1 MKQLVVTHSVIPF
14 IRRRDYLYI
23 KNLGQGA
30 CGETVLLHD
39 DVIDRNFVCKKYSP
53 FAEAHREE
61 LFANFLREIH
71 LLHEIHHPNVVRVFN
86 YYVYPEKLSGYIL
99 MEYVEGTDIEDHITA
114 KPDAIT
120 EVFRQVVDGFAYL
133 ESINILHRDIRPP
146 NILVTDDGRVKII
159 DLGFGKKV
167 QQPNDFDKSISL
179 NWWCEPPLEFA
190 AQTYDFTTEVYF
202 VGKLFKRL
210 LQEQELADFKH
221 SDLLARMCQK
231 NPRNRIQ
238 SFAETQTQLAKR
250 MSEEEVFTVSELEAY
265 RNFADEVIR
274 HITKVETGVKY
285 HTDLERMRQRLDEIF
300 RSCMLEETLPDC
312 APVLRCFLNGNYYY
326 KKTDFPTQ
334 ALRDFLQLFNY
345 PHAEKQ
351 RIALANLHSRLD
363 AIQRYTRPKK
373 DDDDIPF

>member
-23 KNLGQGA
+23 RNLGQGA

-53 FAEAHREE
+53 FAETHREE
-61 LFANFLREIH
+61 LFANFLREIR

-86 YYVYPEKLSGYIL
+86 YYVYPDQLSGYIL

-114 KPDAIT
+114 KPDAIA

-159 DLGFGKKV
+159 DLGFGKQV

-202 VGKLFKRL
+202 VGKLFERL
-210 LQEQELADFKH
+210 LQEQELEDFKH
-221 SDLLARMCQK
+221 SGLLARMCQK
-231 NPRNRIQ
+231 NPRNRVQ

-250 MSEEEVFTVSELEAY
+250 MSEEVVFTTSELEAY
-265 RNFADEVIR
+265 RNFADEVVD
-274 HITKVETGVKY
+274 HITKVKTGVKY
-285 HTDLERMRQRLDEIF
+285 HTDLERIRQRLDEIF

-312 APVLRCFLNGNYYY
+312 APVLRCLLNGTYYY

-334 ALRDFLQLFNY
+334 ALRDFLQLLNY
-345 PHAEKQ
+345 AHAEKQ

-363 AIQRYTRPKK
+363 AIQRYTTPKK
-373 DDDDIPF
+373 DDDIPF